1 MSKGTIWIYLK
12 IFDTIIIVSQKEKK
26 IFDDHYVIGG
36 VVENWL
42 KIAIFGKKKNHIFNK
57 KYKSEFSMQGYDS
70 NVFFSF
76 MHLIPSPKFF
86 LHMYTHKAHFWTHM
100 YFFTDSKN
108 SKFNQILYNLRLRLL
123 RACFATFFFCKTWE
137 K

>member
-26 IFDDHYVIGG
+26 IFDDNYVIGG
-36 VVENWL
+36 VDENWL

-70 NVFFSF
+70 NVFFSLT
-76 MHLIPSPKFF
+76 HLIPSPKFF
-86 LHMYTHKAHFWTHM
+86 
-100 YFFTDSKN
+100 
-108 SKFNQILYNLRLRLL
+108 
-123 RACFATFFFCKTWE
+123 FAYVHT
-137 K
+137 